1 MAKDGSVRLTGLFP
15 TRKTGMWTGTL
26 RQAEM
31 EQLADLLNTSLNNGK
46 QVTAILFQNDQG
58 KAEYTIYVG
67 EARDRGFGG
76 ERGQPEEA
84 PARGRATSTRVERPA
99 APARVERR
107 SATRPPVQAE
117 DPDRLPF

>member
-1 MAKDGSVRLTGLFP
+1 
-15 TRKTGMWTGTL
+15 
-26 RQAEM
+26 M

-76 ERGQPEEA
+76 EQRDDRA
-84 PARGRATSTRVERPA
+84 PAAPQRVAERPQQGRGTT
-99 APARVERR
+99 PARVERR
-107 SATRPPVQAE
+107 STTRPPVQAE